1 MSKNAT
7 LKAGFLNALIAT
19 AYIAVVALV
28 ITNGESLFGKND
40 SVLNGMLFL
49 LLFVISAAVMGVTIF
64 GRPIMWYLDGKKTE
78 AILLVSYT
86 LALLLIIAIIVFLIL
101 VSAST

>member
-1 MSKNAT
+1 MNKNAT
-7 LKAGFLNALIAT
+7 LKTGLINALIAT

-64 GRPIMWYLDGKKTE
+64 GRPIMWYLDGQKKE
-78 AILLVSYT
+78 AVRLVSYT
-86 LALLLIIAIIVFLIL
+86 LALLLFIAIIVFLIL
-101 VSAST
+101 VAVNA